1 MALIRF
7 FKVPKHSK
15 FEHKPRYY
23 DPLKEEREARHK
35 RLKDI
40 KSGDREAIKQ
50 RMRSRMRKGY
60 VNSSKFR
67 SGSVRRSNFILL
79 GVIVV
84 LCLFAYYFIQF
95 QLPQIMEQFY

>member
-23 DPLKEEREARHK
+23 DPLKEERLSRHK
-35 RLKDI
+35 RLIDV

-60 VNSSKFR
+60 VDSSKFR
-67 SGSVRRSNFILL
+67 SGSVRKSNLILL
-79 GVIVV
+79 GLIIV
-84 LCLFAYYFIQF
+84 LGLFAYYFIQF
-95 QLPQIMEQFY
+95 QLPNIMEQFY